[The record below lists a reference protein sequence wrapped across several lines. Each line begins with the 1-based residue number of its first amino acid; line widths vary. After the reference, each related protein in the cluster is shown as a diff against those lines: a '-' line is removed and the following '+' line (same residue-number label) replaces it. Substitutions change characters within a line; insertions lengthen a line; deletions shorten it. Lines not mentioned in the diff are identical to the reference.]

1 MNKNQV
7 QVAPVVSVVNNQA
20 ITTSKDVA
28 ALFEKRHDNVIRDIK
43 DLIKKVPVDF
53 AAANFEENKIKVLCG
68 VGEEITHYNLTRD
81 GFTVLSFG
89 YTGKKAMQFK
99 LAYIEAFNL
108 MEAQLR
114 QQRFPELPPPT
125 LTPDQQRRIQKII
138 GDKVY
143 ATGSKAMY
151 PAYFKH
157 IYRGIKDK
165 FHVAKYDQIP
175 AHLFDDAVA
184 YINSATLTKESDT
197 VTREEI
203 ENLKKMFVSYME
215 ANVKPVSE
223 AIISLSS
230 RSVLLSR
237 QLNDLKKDYLRAHG
251 GSSFSERISNISGEA
266 IRMSEEFIHVATESR
281 LNQLELQTALLCA

>member
-1 MNKNQV
+1 MRQTHSLV
-7 QVAPVVSVVNNQA
+7 PVVSVVNNQST
-20 ITTSKDVA
+20 TTSPNIAEVFGKQHKNVLESIRALDIPQDFSQRNFPPTSYRDSQGKDQPM
-28 ALFEKRHDNVIRDIK
+28 F
-43 DLIKKVPVDF
+43 
-53 AAANFEENKIKVLCG
+53 
-68 VGEEITHYNLTRD
+68 NLTRD
-81 GFTVLSFG
+81 GFTILVMGF
-89 YTGKKAMQFK
+89 TGKKAMQFK